1 MAAPGGE
8 LSTPGLD
15 YVLALC
21 QQAGSG
27 YSARS
32 HARQQAA
39 AWQLRIDIRKHLVA
53 PAPTGYLESARR
65 VEDAFKLANLADDF
79 CTLTA
84 DLLGDTSPQLHLAHE
99 AATLLTQ
106 YAEDC
111 EADDEKLRDAIHTAL
126 RKD

>member
-1 MAAPGGE
+1 MGAAGGE
-8 LSTPGLD
+8 LCTPGLD

-21 QQAGSG
+21 QQACSR

-32 HARQQAA
+32 HGRQQSAG
-39 AWQLRIDIRKHLVA
+39 WQLSIDIRKQMSA

-65 VEDAFKLANLADDF
+65 VEDAFKLAHLADDF

-84 DLLGDTSPQLHLAHE
+84 DLLGDTSPQLHLANE
-99 AATLLTQ
+99 AATLLARH
-106 YAEDC
+106 AENC

-126 RKD
+126 RKG

>member
-1 MAAPGGE
+1 MAAAGGE
-8 LSTPGLD
+8 LCAPGLD

-21 QQAGSG
+21 EQAGST
-27 YSARS
+27 YAAHS
-32 HARQQAA
+32 HGKQQTA
-39 AWQLRIDIRKHLVA
+39 AWKLHLDIKKQIIA

-65 VEDAFKLANLADDF
+65 VEDAFKLSNLAQDF

-84 DLLGDTSPQLHLAHE
+84 DLLGDTSPQLHLANE
-99 AATLLTQ
+99 AATLLAQ
-106 YAEDC
+106 YAEAC